1 MVHYDDNFEPYWLDE
16 KNWLVEIIMLPKD
29 EDLSADLKYMGKLLA
44 FSLITNTRMIAQIG
58 NANEDIPAY
67 ELWFSF
73 TSPGNKQ
80 RFLDLV
86 RQDGYADPDEP
97 TTLKEPPVLE
107 DLPHLRPLSYV
118 FPKDVN
124 GADYEYCSDGTDV
137 NGGNWSGE
145 QLIGIC
151 KLCPPTRILT
161 A

>member
-73 TSPGNKQ
+73 TSPGPGSYRWQ
-80 RFLDLV
+80 CFVPCGLGFLY
-86 RQDGYADPDEP
+86 G
-97 TTLKEPPVLE
+97 
-107 DLPHLRPLSYV
+107 
-118 FPKDVN
+118 
-124 GADYEYCSDGTDV
+124 
-137 NGGNWSGE
+137 NGGPMSTLGYMDGFM
-145 QLIGIC
+145 QV
-151 KLCPPTRILT
+151 
-161 A
+161 AA

>member
-16 KNWLVEIIMLPKD
+16 KDWLVEVIMLPKD
-29 EDLSADLKYMGKLLA
+29 EDLSTDLEYMGKLLA
-44 FSLITNTRMIAQIG
+44 FSLITNTQMIAQIG

-73 TSPGNKQ
+73 TSAGNKQ

-118 FPKDVN
+118 FPKDVM
-124 GADYEYCSDGTDV
+124 
-137 NGGNWSGE
+137 E
-145 QLIGIC
+145 QITNIALMVQMSMGV
-151 KLCPPTRILT
+151 TGQESN
-161 A
+161 